1 MYKRIKEIRKELKL
15 SQEDFGKKIGL
26 SQSTLAMIEV
36 GKRNFNDKHVKLICS
51 TFNVSEQWLRTGI
64 GDMFLASPYEK
75 EFMDIFKN
83 LTPITQKYLYEMA
96 KNLLENEKSLIG
108 STKESE
114 GDYIKDCSNVAKE
127 AKLPI
132 WNTGEEED
140 SNVSNL

>member
-36 GKRNFNDKHVKLICS
+36 GKRNFNDKHIKLICS
-51 TFNVSEQWLRTGI
+51 TFNVNEQWLRTGI
-64 GDMFLASPYEK
+64 GDMFLTSPYEK

-96 KNLLENEKSLIG
+96 KNLLETEKSLI
-108 STKESE
+108 SSNKASE
-114 GDYIKDCSNVAKE
+114 GDYIKDCSSVAE
-127 AKLPI
+127 ELRSPI
-132 WNTGEEED
+132 WNTGEED